1 MSTVI
6 DPPHVADAPDSAA
19 PGATPVPVTRATSS
33 SDAAVS
39 ERDPVESVETG
50 AVVEQEGPRRE
61 SKPRRFGRSFWLL
74 VVQRIAGAGFV
85 LWAALTL
92 TFIAVQFAPGDT
104 VSLLLGENRNDPQ
117 LRAETIARWGL
128 DQPAWVQYLTYL
140 QRIPSGDLGISY
152 TLRKPVGEL
161 IAAGF
166 GPTVTLA
173 LTAAAVAVV
182 LAILGALVTTSRIR
196 ALRPLSNVVEL
207 IVVSAPP
214 FWLAIVLQ
222 WAISF
227 QLGWFSVVQQG
238 SWQALVLPVAAL
250 ALPISAYLT
259 QILVEGIDNAMAQP
273 FTVTA
278 RSRGISHLA
287 ARTTHALRHASL
299 PAIHMIGLIIGSLLG
314 GAVIVEQVFSRP
326 GLGQLAVD
334 AATVK
339 DIPLILGISLV
350 STAAFVV
357 VSTLADIVGAAVD
370 PRTRVE
376 KEENE

>member
-6 DPPHVADAPDSAA
+6 GPPRIEE
-19 PGATPVPVTRATSS
+19 ATDEEVR
-33 SDAAVS
+33 
-39 ERDPVESVETG
+39 ESVPNVQQPTTG
-50 AVVEQEGPRRE
+50 AVEQGTPQRE

-74 VVQRIAGAGFV
+74 VVQRIAGAIFV

-117 LRAETIARWGL
+117 LRAETIERWGL

-140 QRIPSGDLGISY
+140 RRIPSGDLGISY

-161 IAAGF
+161 IASGF

-173 LTAAAVAVV
+173 LTAAVVAAV
-182 LAILGALVTTSRIR
+182 LATLGALITTSRIR
-196 ALRPLSNVVEL
+196 TLRPLSNVVEL

-227 QLGWFSVVQQG
+227 QLGWFSVVKQD

-259 QILVEGIDNAMAQP
+259 QILVEGMDNAMAQP
-273 FTVTA
+273 FVVTA
-278 RSRGISHLA
+278 RSRGISYLA
-287 ARTTHALRHASL
+287 ARIRHALRHASL

-357 VSTLADIVGAAVD
+357 VSTIADIAGAAID
-370 PRTRVE
+370 PRTRVAKGE
-376 KEENE
+376 DE

>member
-33 SDAAVS
+33 SDVAVS

-278 RSRGISHLA
+278 RSRGISYLA